1 MHPCLSTKNE
11 DSNKTEILF
20 MERAPRQMFAAIFK
34 KNNVVGGKAS
44 RSAYDLL
51 YPSILKLYPLII
63 HIMGDCG
70 EET

>member
-1 MHPCLSTKNE
+1 
-11 DSNKTEILF
+11 
-20 MERAPRQMFAAIFK
+20 MFAVIFK
-34 KNNVVGGKAS
+34 KNNVVGEKAS

-51 YPSILKLYPLII
+51 YPPILKLYPLII